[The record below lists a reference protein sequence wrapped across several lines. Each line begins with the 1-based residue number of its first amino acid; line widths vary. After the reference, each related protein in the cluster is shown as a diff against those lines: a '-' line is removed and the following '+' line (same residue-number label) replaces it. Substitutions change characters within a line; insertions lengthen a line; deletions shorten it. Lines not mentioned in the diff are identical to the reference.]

1 MNVGTTVKFLF
12 LFQVYFMPS
21 ALKRKPCCSDY
32 ISVLLYFLKR
42 ILCFVFTLYRL
53 GSRQIW
59 SGRLRRCA
67 ESFVV
72 CSELGYYRTHHRS
85 RHHRRLHLPSLCE
98 PVPSHESTSIQ
109 RCMSRGCVRQW
120 KRLKRGS
127 SKLFYHIRRR
137 WILTICDSIFWCSL
151 QAWSYEG
158 EKTMNNNVN
167 SYVLFTQD
175 SFMSVNTTI
184 PGP

>member
-1 MNVGTTVKFLF
+1 MLAQPSIFLF

-120 KRLKRGS
+120 KRLYCVFEERF
-127 SKLFYHIRRR
+127 LEAF
-137 WILTICDSIFWCSL
+137 LTYQTKMDS
-151 QAWSYEG
+151 
-158 EKTMNNNVN
+158 NNLWFDLL
-167 SYVLFTQD
+167 VLLTPRMALWEWKD
-175 SFMSVNTTI
+175 DE
-184 PGP
+184 